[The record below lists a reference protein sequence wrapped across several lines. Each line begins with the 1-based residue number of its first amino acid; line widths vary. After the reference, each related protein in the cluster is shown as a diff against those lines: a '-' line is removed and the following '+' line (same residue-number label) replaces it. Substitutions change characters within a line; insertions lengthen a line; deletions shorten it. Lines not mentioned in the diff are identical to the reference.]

1 MTQSEQIEEILYE
14 SHSYGIREEVLDA
27 AREFLGS
34 FPHEPAK
41 AYELAFQQ
49 VLKGYSSTDT
59 N

>member
-34 FPHEPAK
+34 FPTEPAK
-41 AYELAFQQ
+41 AYEQAFQQ
-49 VLKGYSSTDT
+49 VLKAKSEQD

>member
-14 SHSYGIREEVLDA
+14 SHSYGIREEVIDA

-34 FPHEPAK
+34 FPYDPAR
-41 AYELAFQQ
+41 AYELAFQL
-49 VLKGYSSTDT
+49 VLKAKSEQD